1 MLVKAFKTIKMNIS
15 KTERED
21 LENKVA
27 EKVEDIIRILQMT
40 PQELNLIL
48 EKQDVTV
55 INWPINKIR

>member
-1 MLVKAFKTIKMNIS
+1 MLGKAFKTIKMNTS

-27 EKVEDIIRILQMT
+27 VKVEDTIRILQMT

-55 INWPINKIR
+55 IN